1 MWKQFLYITIY
12 IFGILSVFSCSR
24 NNEDEA
30 TVIGKWELVKIED
43 SQIGPSLQPKDNK
56 PVSIEFLKDGT
67 YIGKAGNNNIEGEY
81 SLEGDN
87 IIFTLFT
94 TEVPNTEWE
103 LSFKDAINKKLFDG
117 KYKMLTFFNFNEM
130 ILTYDNDSYLFFN
143 NIDE

>member
-1 MWKQFLYITIY
+1 MFLIKNDLICGSNFYI
-12 IFGILSVFSCSR
+12 
-24 NNEDEA
+24 
-30 TVIGKWELVKIED
+30 
-43 SQIGPSLQPKDNK
+43 LQ
-56 PVSIEFLKDGT
+56 
-67 YIGKAGNNNIEGEY
+67 YIEGEY